1 MPERFRGVT
10 PSAARLTEHSPARR
24 RNGITAAEVVQG
36 FAMMRRMKPSRI
48 LSVTVRGLRLQCTH
62 WGRDDAPLLIML
74 HGWGDAGA
82 SFQFVVDALRHDWH
96 VVAPDW
102 RGFGGSDWADGGY
115 WFPDYLADLDALLT
129 ELSPEVPVHLVGHSM
144 GGNIACLYA
153 GIRPRRVAS
162 VVAIDAF
169 GLADRPAD
177 EAPGRYEKW
186 LNSLSAMPPWR
197 QYDSVEALAER
208 LRRRNPRLDVAR
220 SMFLAGVLGKPCEA
234 GVTLSADPAHQRVN
248 PVLYRRAE
256 AEACWRRARA
266 PVMWIEPEDES
277 LRRELGVDAAQIANA
292 KACFSNFREHLIAD
306 AGHNLHH
313 DVPEQVARLIEDFVL
328 AARETGRD

>member
-1 MPERFRGVT
+1 MMP
-10 PSAARLTEHSPARR
+10 P
-24 RNGITAAEVVQG
+24 
-36 FAMMRRMKPSRI
+36 MKPSRFTRPT
-48 LSVTVRGLRLQCTH
+48 LRGLRMHCTH

-82 SFQFVVDALRHDWH
+82 SFQFVVDALKGDWH

-102 RGFGGSDWADGGY
+102 RGFGGSEWALGGY
-115 WFPDYLADLDALLT
+115 WFPDYLADLDALVS
-129 ELSPEVPVHLVGHSM
+129 EFSPEAPVHLVGHSM

-169 GLADRPAD
+169 GLADRPSD

-186 LNSLSAMPPWR
+186 LNGLAVTSPWR
-197 QYDSVEALAER
+197 LYDSFDALAER
-208 LRRRNPRLDVAR
+208 LRRRNPRLDAGKAR
-220 SMFLAGVLGKPCEA
+220 FLAGVLGRTCDDGQVSLA
-234 GVTLSADPAHQRVN
+234 ADPAHQRVN

-256 AEACWRRARA
+256 AEACWRRAKA
-266 PVMWIEPEDES
+266 PVMWIEPEDET
-277 LRRELGVDAAQIANA
+277 LRQELGVDAAQIANA
-292 KACFSNFREHLIAD
+292 KACFSDFREHLIPN

-313 DVPEQVARLIEDFVL
+313 DVPEQVAQLIESFVL
-328 AARETGRD
+328 AAQNRSPV

>member
-1 MPERFRGVT
+1 MAAMKTARF
-10 PSAARLTEHSPARR
+10 LTLP
-24 RNGITAAEVVQG
+24 
-36 FAMMRRMKPSRI
+36 
-48 LSVTVRGLRLQCTH
+48 VRGLRMHCTH

-82 SFQFVVDALRHDWH
+82 SFQFVVDALSQDWH

-102 RGFGGSDWADGGY
+102 RGFGRSDWAPDGY
-115 WFPDYLADLDALLT
+115 WFPDYLADLDALVS
-129 ELSPEVPVHLVGHSM
+129 ELSPETTVHLVGHSM

-186 LNSLSAMPPWR
+186 LNGLAATPPWR
-197 QYDSVEALAER
+197 QYDSFDALAER
-208 LRRRNPRLDVAR
+208 LRRRNPRLDEAKA
-220 SMFLAGVLGKPCEA
+220 MFLARVLGRSCDDGK
-234 GVTLSADPAHQRVN
+234 VTLSSDPAHQRVN

-266 PVMWIEPEDES
+266 PVMWIEPEDET
-277 LRRELGVDAAQIANA
+277 LRQELGVDAAQIATA
-292 KACFSNFREHLIAD
+292 KACFSDFREHLIPN

-313 DVPEQVARLIEDFVL
+313 DVPEQVAELIENFVL
-328 AARETGRD
+328 AAQNRSPA